1 MPNLV
6 LFFIIILIAFLAASE
21 GHAQTKVNIAHAAMS
36 ARVAPLRSDCP
47 ARTPMTISRR
57 FCSILLFYSC

>member
-1 MPNLV
+1 MLNIV

-21 GHAQTKVNIAHAAMS
+21 GHAQTKLKIDFTAMS